1 MKSKHADQ
9 LRDSVRDSYS
19 RIAEQ
24 STAAGCC
31 AGDNS
36 CGCDAGGS
44 TALGYSP
51 QQLLSLPAGADL
63 GLGCGNP
70 QAMASLASGETV
82 LDLGSGAGIDCF
94 LAAASVGPLGRVIG
108 VDMTPSMISKA
119 RANGE
124 ESAHDNVEF
133 RLGEIEHLPVADA
146 SVDVIISNCVI
157 NLSPD
162 KQQVFHEAWRVLK
175 PGGRLAIADIVA
187 TAELP
192 AHIRDDLQ
200 LYSGCMAGASQLDE
214 LHHMLRIAGF
224 EAISITPKDASK
236 QFIKNWAPQHNIQD
250 LVCSAN
256 ITGRKPAS

>member
-1 MKSKHADQ
+1 MNSKHADQ

-19 RIAEQ
+19 KIAEQ

-31 AGDNS
+31 AGDNA

-44 TALGYSP
+44 TALGYSQ
-51 QQLLSLPAGADL
+51 QQLLSLPEGADL

-94 LAAASVGPLGRVIG
+94 LAASAVGPQGRVIG

-119 RANGE
+119 RANGAD
-124 ESAHDNVEF
+124 SDHDNVEF

-192 AHIRDDLQ
+192 VHIRDDLQ

-214 LHHMLRIAGF
+214 LHHMLRLAGF

-236 QFIKNWAPQHNIQD
+236 QFIKDWAPQHNIED